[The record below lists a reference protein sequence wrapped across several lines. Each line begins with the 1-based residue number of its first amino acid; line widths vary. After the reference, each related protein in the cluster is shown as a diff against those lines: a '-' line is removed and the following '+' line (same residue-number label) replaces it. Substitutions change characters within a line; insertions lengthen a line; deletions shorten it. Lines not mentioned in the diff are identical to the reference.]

1 MTFGWY
7 LHSIVTYYVCMYFP
21 LFCNSSDKK
30 WHFSIMQQPLA
41 HVCFLMWKGNIW
53 FIMMAMTVL
62 HHQKCIRCNA
72 CTIWLYPIICICSC
86 CCQASSM
93 MAHFVWKENHDHYWS
108 NNNVDIWQWKMWYS
122 VLAKYINKA
131 VLGILH
137 ISRFYLQ

>member
-1 MTFGWY
+1 
-7 LHSIVTYYVCMYFP
+7 
-21 LFCNSSDKK
+21 
-30 WHFSIMQQPLA
+30 MQQPLA

-86 CCQASSM
+86 YCQASSM

-108 NNNVDIWQWKMWYS
+108 NNNVDIWQWKKCDILYCIGQIHKQS
-122 VLAKYINKA
+122 SIRNTAYIQILLAVMQTLENGMHMYFRSIGWGA
-131 VLGILH
+131 
-137 ISRFYLQ
+137 SS